1 MWKVK
6 TLNEGG
12 EQIRQFESQLQA
24 IAFAISQLE
33 LDDVLQVSIAK
44 PIARH

>member
-12 EQIRQFESQLQA
+12 EQVRQFDSQLQA

-33 LDDVLQVSIAK
+33 LDDVIQVIIVK